1 MGKRPF
7 FPREV
12 AAGRVPPATLGIS
25 LVLYFEGD
33 TGAGGLQGAR
43 DERHVVVLTLG
54 HLACVALVEVRALS
68 AGAARALHEYSSG
81 VRWTALGGA
90 SAQPRLSPDT
100 RS

>member
-33 TGAGGLQGAR
+33 AGAGGLQGAR

-54 HLACVALVEVRALS
+54 HLACVALVEVRALVVS
-68 AGAARALHEYSSG
+68 RKVVY
-81 VRWTALGGA
+81 R
-90 SAQPRLSPDT
+90 PLSRIKT
-100 RS
+100 S